1 MVCSEVN
8 VSQISGYVKY
18 LVDNKVDGVYVTGTT
33 GEGYNLT
40 NDEKLSIAKAWRKA
54 IDEENANLLAII
66 NVTSTC
72 IKEALQ
78 LSKEVKSLGY
88 DAIAV
93 LPAIYYRPT
102 CVNDM
107 ISYLKLFANAAPNTP
122 LFYYHIPFMVGELN
136 CELL

>member
-54 IDEENANLLAII
+54 IDEENTNLFAII

-78 LSKEVKSLGY
+78 LSKQVESLGY

-102 CVNDM
+102 CLNDM